1 MFMSLIRV
9 SAGIITHGP
18 QLLICQRRSQD
29 LHALK
34 WEFPGGK
41 ANDDEDDAACL
52 RRELC
57 EELQIDA
64 TIGEQLYQSVHHY
77 PSGRSVAL
85 TFFHVPSHRGEIVNT
100 QFHTLAWAEPLQLSE
115 YDFLEG
121 DLDFVARLAR
131 GDWNSL
137 FSTPNIDQ
145 GKPNPS

>member
-1 MFMSLIRV
+1 MLLIRV
-9 SAGIITHGP
+9 SAGIITRGP
-18 QLLICQRRSQD
+18 QLLLCQRRSQD

-41 ANDDEDDAACL
+41 ADGAEDDAACL
-52 RRELC
+52 HRELS
-57 EELQIDA
+57 EELRIDA
-64 TIGEQLYQSVHHY
+64 TIGEQLYRTTHHY

-85 TFFHVPSHRGEIVNT
+85 TFFHVPRYMGEIVNT
-100 QFHTLAWAEPLQLSE
+100 QFHSLVWAEPAQLPE

-137 FSTPNIDQ
+137 FSTPTPDPRT
-145 GKPNPS
+145 PNSP

>member
-1 MFMSLIRV
+1 MSQIIRV
-9 SAGIITHGP
+9 SAGIITRGSH
-18 QLLICQRRSQD
+18 LLICQRRSQD

-41 ANDDEDDAACL
+41 ANDGESDAACL
-52 RRELC
+52 QRELR

-85 TFFHVPSHRGEIVNT
+85 TFFHVPHYRREIVNT
-100 QFHTLAWAEPLQLSE
+100 QFHAFVWAEPRQLLE

-121 DLDFVARLAR
+121 DYDFVACLSR
-131 GDWNSL
+131 GDWPSL
-137 FSTPNIDQ
+137 FSSIFDPRSPIPNC
-145 GKPNPS
+145 

>member
-1 MFMSLIRV
+1 MTLIRV
-9 SAGIITHGP
+9 SAGIITRGA

-41 ANDDEDDAACL
+41 ATDTEDDTACL
-52 RRELC
+52 QRELR

-64 TIGEQLYQSVHHY
+64 TIGEQLHQSVHHY
-77 PSGRSVAL
+77 PNGRSVAL
-85 TFFHVPSHRGEIVNT
+85 TFFHVPRYTGEMVNT
-100 QFHTLAWAEPLQLSE
+100 QFHSLVWAEPTQLPE

-131 GDWNSL
+131 GEWTHL
-137 FSTPNIDQ
+137 FSTPHSALRTLH
-145 GKPNPS
+145 PL